1 MTQWLTGPKTPGLI
15 ILEHE
20 LTNQT
25 VQAFIDAYP
34 LMISSGW
41 QVESTA
47 QVNDTS
53 VYLNSEDGNSP
64 VEQVNGV
71 LVQQTYSLPGSST
84 SSGPSSPTSTGNTD
98 GNTGTNTSQSGGSE
112 SIRSTISKVAGALG
126 AIFLTVMFYA

>member
-1 MTQWLTGPKTPGLI
+1 M
-15 ILEHE
+15 
-20 LTNQT
+20 
-25 VQAFIDAYP
+25 
-34 LMISSGW
+34 
-41 QVESTA
+41 ESTA

-84 SSGPSSPTSTGNTD
+84 SSGPASPTSTGNAD